1 MLCFVCSML
10 FLGCK
15 RVSDRQEE
23 GNSSATFAF
32 EADSAYRFIAEQV
45 DFGSRV
51 PGTPAHEACA
61 RYLREKLRAY
71 GAEVHIQQGQKTNY
85 RGEPQQIYNIIG
97 SFNPEAK
104 RRVLLCAHWDSR
116 PWCDQEENYDDRMQP
131 VLGANDGASGVGVLL
146 EVARQ
151 LNSLNP
157 SNPSDRPEGP
167 GIDIV
172 FFDVEDMGAP
182 SFYTGKE
189 VADDWCLGSQLWAER
204 ARQEGTNKAYRYGI
218 LLDMVGS
225 PDAVFPKEYFSLQ
238 YASAHVERVWNTA
251 RQLGYG
257 RFFRDARSYPLTDDH
272 YYVNTLAGIPCIDI
286 IHYDA
291 QSGTGFAHYWHTTHD
306 DMDNISR
313 TTLDAVGKTLMA
325 VICNDY
331 AGNK

>member
-1 MLCFVCSML
+1 MSCSHS
-10 FLGCK
+10 G
-15 RVSDRQEE
+15 
-23 GNSSATFAF
+23 SSNKQVQPATF

-45 DFGSRV
+45 AFGPRV

-61 RYLREKLRAY
+61 RYLRERLKTY
-71 GAEVHIQQGQKTNY
+71 GAEVTIQQGQKTNY
-85 RGEPQQIYNIIG
+85 LGEQQQIYNIIG
-97 SFNPEAK
+97 SYNPEAK
-104 RRVLLCAHWDSR
+104 RRVLLCAHWDCR

-151 LNSLNP
+151 LSIVQ
-157 SNPSDRPEGP
+157 SSI
-167 GIDIV
+167 GIDLV
-172 FFDVEDMGAP
+172 FFDAEDMGAP

-204 ARQEGTNKAYRYGI
+204 ALREGTAATYDYGI

-225 PDAVFPKEYFSLQ
+225 PDAVFPKEYYSLHF
-238 YASAHVERVWNTA
+238 ASAYVEKVWNLA

-257 RFFRDARSYPLTDDH
+257 RFFRDLRSYPLTDDH
-272 YYVNTLAGIPCIDI
+272 YYINTIAGIPCIDI

-291 QSGTGFAHYWHTTHD
+291 QGGTGFADYWHTTRD
-306 DMDNISR
+306 DMQNISP
-313 TTLDAVGKTLMA
+313 TTLDAVGRTVMTL
-325 VICNDY
+325 IRNDY